1 MKKYMVWYC
10 IPFLLILSLIIDK
23 ITPAHVNFIPAILI
37 GTIMSFVLFLLGFVY
52 FLLDK
57 RHKYLSKNMNF
68 IILLFSIYTVALP
81 FLFLIIALK

>member
-68 IILLFSIYTVALP
+68 IILLLS
-81 FLFLIIALK
+81 LIHI